1 MAVRPHPGDAA
12 GPCATGPPGDAP
24 RDVLVLRAL
33 GLGDALTAVPALR
46 GLRRRWPHAR
56 LWLAGP
62 ADVGEWLR
70 RCGVVD
76 AVLPAVGLRTPPA
89 LSWPGDAGHVAVDL
103 HGCGPASHRALLA
116 TGPGRLVAFACPEV
130 GNDGPAWAEGEHEV
144 HRWCRLVGAVGG
156 VCGPDDLRVRPD
168 LTVGDG
174 RGPDEREVVLH
185 PGAAAEARR
194 WPVMRWARL
203 ASALAAHGLP
213 VTVTGSAAEVARCEA
228 VVAHAVAP
236 RPALRA
242 LNAAG
247 ALDLD
252 GLSRLVASARVV
264 VSGDTGVAHLATA
277 VGTPSVL
284 LMGPTSPD
292 RWGPLLD
299 PTRHRVLWHGD
310 PAAPGDPHARWTDP
324 ALLRITVEE
333 ALEATLD
340 QVARG
345 PVALTPAA

>member
-1 MAVRPHPGDAA
+1 MAVTPDE
-12 GPCATGPPGDAP
+12 AT
-24 RDVLVLRAL
+24 DVLVLRAL

-46 GLRRRWPHAR
+46 GLRRRWQGAR

-62 ADVGEWLR
+62 GEIGDWLV

-76 AVLPAVGLRTPPA
+76 AVVRAEGLRAPPA
-89 LSWPGDAGHVAVDL
+89 LTWPRGPGHVAVDL
-103 HGCGPASHRALLA
+103 HGRGPASHRSLLA
-116 TGPGRLVAFACPEV
+116 TRPSRLVAFACPEV
-130 GNDGPAWAEGEHEV
+130 GNDGPDWVDDEHEV
-144 HRWCRLVGAVGG
+144 HRWCRLVGSVGG

-168 LTVGDG
+168 RSGEG
-174 RGPDEREVVLH
+174 SGPDGREVVLH
-185 PGAAAEARR
+185 PGASSEARR

-203 ASALAAHGLP
+203 ATALATHGLP
-213 VTVTGSAAEVARCEA
+213 VTVTGSASELARCEA
-228 VVAHAVAP
+228 VVAHAAAP

-242 LNAAG
+242 INAAG

-252 GLSRLVASARVV
+252 GLSRLVAGARVV

-299 PTRHRVLWHGD
+299 PSRHTVLWHGD
-310 PAAPGDPHARWTDP
+310 RAAPGDPHGRRPDA
-324 ALLRITVEE
+324 ALLRITVDEVLD
-333 ALEATLD
+333 AALD